1 MVLVLRLHDVHVPM
15 TSFLTAARR
24 RTAEDR
30 KTPDEGAADAVSN
43 RGIAADSRSP
53 NAVDRGNM
61 TKTDPSVS
69 AVVSDV
75 VIRFSEHDQY
85 GTVEKAVKA
94 LSRRLRSLSFQ
105 ECTELFRFHRH
116 LLAETIGAVKSAPK
130 THLGK
135 YADIKDIDLPFLN
148 TYLREAFPG
157 HDDSIL
163 MTYVNW
169 VIFWHYLK

>member
-1 MVLVLRLHDVHVPM
+1 VPP
-15 TSFLTAARR
+15 TQFPTRAL
-24 RTAEDR
+24 
-30 KTPDEGAADAVSN
+30 
-43 RGIAADSRSP
+43 IADSGSP
-53 NAVDRGNM
+53 NSVDRGNM
-61 TKTDPSVS
+61 TKTDQSVS

-94 LSRRLRSLSFQ
+94 LSRRLGSLTFE
-105 ECTELFRFHRH
+105 ECTELFRFHRN
-116 LLAETIGAVKSAPK
+116 LLAKTIEAVKSAPK
-130 THLGK
+130 KHLGK
-135 YADIKDIDLPFLN
+135 CADIKDIDLPFLN

-157 HDDSIL
+157 HDDAIL